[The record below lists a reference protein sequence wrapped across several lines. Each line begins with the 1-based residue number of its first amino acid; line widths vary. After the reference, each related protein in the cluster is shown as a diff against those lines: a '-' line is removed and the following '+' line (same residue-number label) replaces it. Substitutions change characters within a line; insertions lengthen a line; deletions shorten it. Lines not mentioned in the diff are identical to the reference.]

1 MEVRNQKAE
10 QAWTTQQE
18 IYRYRKKGEKKPKRK
33 ILPETWTTKI
43 KSDALL
49 YADDLTT
56 KTNGAHEIY
65 PKLTIMETIGKEH
78 HIDINWDKI
87 KIIYKEHHH
96 SIYGGAGKILAP
108 PLVWSRVPQ
117 N

>member
-1 MEVRNQKAE
+1 
-10 QAWTTQQE
+10 
-18 IYRYRKKGEKKPKRK
+18 
-33 ILPETWTTKI
+33 
-43 KSDALL
+43 
-49 YADDLTT
+49 
-56 KTNGAHEIY
+56 
-65 PKLTIMETIGKEH
+65 METIGKEH